1 MEINKFYHGDSRE
14 ILKTFPNNCIDTC
27 VTSPPYFN
35 CRDYQTAEW
44 EGGDPS
50 CNHKP
55 LFKPSKTTWVGYEK
69 KDVNKLFYRDICKK
83 CGAVRK
89 DNQIGIEKT
98 PQEYIQNLVEV
109 FRGVYRVL
117 KDEGSLWIV
126 IDDKH
131 ATVNYEREK
140 IKRKDLIGIPFMLA
154 FALRDDGW
162 WWRETII
169 WHKPQGMPESVEDRC
184 TINHEYVLHLTK
196 NKKYFFDYKAI
207 AEKSIWA
214 ESDSRF
220 INGPSNGIKVR
231 QGQYAMKKCGVYSKD
246 GLKNK
251 RSVWSV
257 NYEFSKYEHYAAYPS
272 MLIKPMIEATCPEN
286 GIVLDPFMGSG
297 TTAIVARVLNR
308 NFIGIELNKEYV
320 KISEKRIRERLGL
333 FI

>member
-196 NKKYFFDYKAI
+196 NEKYFFDYKAI
-207 AEKSIWA
+207 AEKSI
-214 ESDSRF
+214 
-220 INGPSNGIKVR
+220 
-231 QGQYAMKKCGVYSKD
+231 D